1 MGARVLPTQ
10 GYSRSGA
17 EWLALG
23 LTLAM
28 AVLAPLVRADWTI
41 AGYKIGDAV
50 TMGVPL
56 LLVGSVPFLRRL
68 GADGMPRLAIE
79 VPALLF
85 LLLALPSIAVA
96 QFPVRAAF
104 TWLRYASYVALAWV
118 AAAVFVR
125 EANRRLFMWT
135 AAAVAGATA
144 LRAFAQV
151 ARPTAADAEFAL
163 AGGVVRAFAWTVNPN
178 FYSEYLVLMIAVA
191 LALIVSE
198 RRWLRAAAGVLVV
211 GFAVALALTYTR
223 GSWIGL
229 AIGLIVAASFVDW
242 RLLLGLGGASVLLLL
257 LPGVG
262 SRALSAFSLDAS
274 SSDRLNL
281 WQMAVVII
289 RAHPVLGVGVGGYL
303 DAFRAAVE
311 ADPSFLIGDLR
322 MTPHNSIL
330 FITAEI
336 GLAGGI
342 AFTWLLARAVRLGS
356 MFARRFGPD
365 RRAAL
370 VNASLA
376 AGIVA
381 FVCNSM
387 VSNSFQHPQ
396 AAVFFWLLI
405 GLIMGNAADA
415 WTGEARGR
423 VWLAWLPRTRGGLLL
438 SLAPVRALLGPGR
451 SGAQGT
457 EPLRKD
463 TPYTQHPRDHA
474 SGVKPG

>member
-1 MGARVLPTQ
+1 MGERGLPAQ
-10 GYSRSGA
+10 ESPRSGA

-23 LTLAM
+23 LTLAF
-28 AVLAPLVRADWTI
+28 AVLAPLVRADWAV

-50 TMGVPL
+50 TVGVPL
-56 LLVGSVPFLRRL
+56 LLVGSVPYLRRL
-68 GADGMPRLAIE
+68 GADRMPRLAIE

-85 LLLALPSIAVA
+85 LVLALPSVAIA
-96 QFPVRAAF
+96 QFPVRAAL

-135 AAAVAGATA
+135 AAAVAGVTA

-151 ARPTAADAEFAL
+151 AWPTAADAEFSL
-163 AGGVVRAFAWTVNPN
+163 PGGVVRAFAWMVNPN

-191 LALIVSE
+191 LTLIVSE
-198 RRWLRAAAGVLVV
+198 RRWLRAAAGVLFVA
-211 GFAVALALTYTR
+211 FAVALAFTYTR

-229 AIGLIVAASFVDW
+229 AIGLLVWASFVDW
-242 RLLLGLGGASVLLLL
+242 RLLLGLGAASVLLLL
-257 LPGVG
+257 VPGVG
-262 SRALSAFSLDAS
+262 SRALSAFTLDSS
-274 SSDRLNL
+274 SSDRLDL
-281 WQMAVVII
+281 WRMAVDII

-311 ADPSFLIGDLR
+311 ADPSFLVGDLR

-336 GLAGGI
+336 GLAGGA
-342 AFTWLLARAVRLGS
+342 AFTWLLARTVRLGS
-356 MFARRFGPD
+356 MFAPRFGTD

-370 VNASLA
+370 VSASLA
-376 AGIVA
+376 AGVVA

-415 WTGEARGR
+415 WTGEASGR
-423 VWLAWLPRTRGGLLL
+423 ALLSWLPRTRGGWLL
-438 SLAPVRALLGPGR
+438 SLTPVRALLGPGR
-451 SGAQGT
+451 PGTQGT
-457 EPLRKD
+457 ELPGKD
-463 TPYTQHPRDHA
+463 TPR
-474 SGVKPG
+474 